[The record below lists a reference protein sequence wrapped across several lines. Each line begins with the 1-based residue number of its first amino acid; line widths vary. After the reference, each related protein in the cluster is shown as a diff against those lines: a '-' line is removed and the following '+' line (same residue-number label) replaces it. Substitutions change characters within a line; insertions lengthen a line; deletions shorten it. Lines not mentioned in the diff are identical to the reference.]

1 MEKAISLE
9 KKYGLIGQSI
19 DYSFSKKYFTEKFER
34 ENIKASYQ
42 NFDCHN
48 ISEVENTL
56 TQVEVSGFNVTIP
69 YKQTI
74 MPLLDV
80 ITKTAMEIGAVN
92 CVEIDPDGKKIGHNT
107 DWIGFKKSIEP
118 WIKEHHQH
126 ALILG
131 TGGAS
136 KAVKFA
142 LEKLGVSTCL
152 VSRNKKENHWI
163 YSELNADILKKN
175 LIIINT
181 TPLGTSPNINES
193 PKIPFEYITPEH
205 LVFDLIYN
213 PAETLLMKKAK
224 FQGAQTL
231 NGYEMLCLQAE
242 AGWKIWSK
250 QPETTE

>member
-1 MEKAISLE
+1 
-9 KKYGLIGQSI
+9 
-19 DYSFSKKYFTEKFER
+19 
-34 ENIKASYQ
+34 
-42 NFDCHN
+42 
-48 ISEVENTL
+48 
-56 TQVEVSGFNVTIP
+56 
-69 YKQTI
+69 
-74 MPLLDV
+74 
-80 ITKTAMEIGAVN
+80 
-92 CVEIDPDGKKIGHNT
+92 
-107 DWIGFKKSIEP
+107 
-118 WIKEHHQH
+118 
-126 ALILG
+126 LG